1 MNKTAP
7 PTLMHLPAP
16 IQVFLAEKPQSP
28 PKERPNSVRSM
39 TSPAH
44 TFSAIAVLTLA
55 AVMLGASAGGSAAR
69 DDFAQLRSSLHD
81 LFAPPRRARR
91 AKSKSAERPSP
102 TGRMVPEPRPR
113 PPDAPPRSERTAKVT
128 PSRAASPRSQQPD
141 AQRHG
146 ERAAAL
152 PPSSR
157 DPTDRP
163 EPSEEAPATPPAP
176 SACQLRLTPDVA
188 AVHVLAPITAGQCA
202 VEDIVRL
209 DAVMA
214 KDGRRVA
221 VNPPATLR
229 CPMAE
234 SVIQW
239 IRDDLASAAREL
251 GAPLKAVS
259 VDSSFECRS
268 RNRVA
273 GAKLSEH
280 GHANAIDVR
289 AFTLADGTA
298 VGLTD
303 PAVDR
308 GVRERL
314 RQGSCA
320 RFTTVLGPGSDG
332 YHESHVH
339 LDLAERRGGYRM
351 CQWDVRDPTV
361 VASVPLPLE
370 RPASAPSRPAGT
382 AQTAA
387 PK

>member
-1 MNKTAP
+1 
-7 PTLMHLPAP
+7 
-16 IQVFLAEKPQSP
+16 
-28 PKERPNSVRSM
+28 
-39 TSPAH
+39 
-44 TFSAIAVLTLA
+44 
-55 AVMLGASAGGSAAR
+55 
-69 DDFAQLRSSLHD
+69 
-81 LFAPPRRARR
+81 
-91 AKSKSAERPSP
+91 
-102 TGRMVPEPRPR
+102 
-113 PPDAPPRSERTAKVT
+113 
-128 PSRAASPRSQQPD
+128 
-141 AQRHG
+141 
-146 ERAAAL
+146 
-152 PPSSR
+152 
-157 DPTDRP
+157 
-163 EPSEEAPATPPAP
+163 
-176 SACQLRLTPDVA
+176 LRLTADVA

-209 DAVMA
+209 DAVVA

-289 AFTLADGTA
+289 AFTLADGTV

-303 PAVDR
+303 TAVDR

-314 RQGSCA
+314 RQGSCG

-351 CQWDVRDPTV
+351 CQWDVRDPAV
-361 VASVPLPLE
+361 VASVPLPPE
-370 RPASAPSRPAGT
+370 RPASAPSRPAGR
-382 AQTAA
+382 AQPAA